1 MLIDFLKNQNKRSV
15 QRQSN
20 VILTINVSQF
30 ILTEMPDGSLQ
41 LRKDMINGGLNSLN
55 FSVINNDSILIK

>member
-1 MLIDFLKNQNKRSV
+1 MLIDFLKNIERSV

-20 VILTINVSQF
+20 VILTINDSQF

-41 LRKDMINGGLNSLN
+41 LRKNMINGGLNSLN